1 MIDARP
7 EAPTV
12 EPHDYP
18 RPKPASLGVPRVSSK
33 ISFDILQ
40 TSILLRFFELEM
52 TSLLVYV
59 FDLPRFFELAM
70 GLSV

>member
-18 RPKPASLGVPRVSSK
+18 RLRPASLGVPRVSFK
-33 ISFDILQ
+33 VSFDILQ
-40 TSILLRFFELEM
+40 TFNLLRFFELDM
-52 TSLLVYV
+52 TSFLVYA